1 MEIGK
6 HDRNSVLW
14 NFNWIKKKKED
25 KRKQLGNGNI
35 DSSWAAKSS

>member
-1 MEIGK
+1 MIEIVFCGI
-6 HDRNSVLW
+6 LTGL
-14 NFNWIKKKKED
+14 KKKKED